1 MIFLLYISYQNIYNL
16 RYVSLEPERYHVYN
30 LESQGSIQG
39 GGGGCVVATPK
50 ILCKLLHQ
58 LKIFGSNFKYNGIVL
73 T

>member
-39 GGGGCVVATPK
+39 GGGGLCGRNPK
-50 ILCKLLHQ
+50 NIM
-58 LKIFGSNFKYNGIVL
+58 
-73 T
+73 